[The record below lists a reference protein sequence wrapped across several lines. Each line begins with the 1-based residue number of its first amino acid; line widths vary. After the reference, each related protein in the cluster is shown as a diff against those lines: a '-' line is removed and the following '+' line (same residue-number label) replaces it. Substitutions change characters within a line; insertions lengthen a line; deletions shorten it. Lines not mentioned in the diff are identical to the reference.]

1 MRLKNKTNES
11 IPSVNLIPMLNV
23 MLGILAF
30 FVMITMTLSASEGI
44 SLQLPASPDALPP
57 PEAEEPPEETP
68 PPLVVT
74 LNRSDQVLVD
84 ETLTTR
90 ADADRQVQSYL
101 EESEEGVVYVTAD
114 EQMPYEEVI
123 QFLIEMKRL
132 GGDRISLALDE
143 N

>member
-1 MRLKNKTNES
+1 MRLKNKTNEP

-30 FVMITMTLSASEGI
+30 FVMITMTLSTSEGI
-44 SLQLPASPDALPP
+44 NLQLPASPDAPP
-57 PEAEEPPEETP
+57 PESDMPEDEPP
-68 PPLVVT
+68 PPLVVKLT
-74 LNRSDQVLVD
+74 ESGQVLVD
-84 ETLTTR
+84 ETPAVR
-90 ADADRQVQSYL
+90 ADADLQVQSYL
-101 EESEEGVVYVTAD
+101 EDSEDGVVYVTAD

-132 GGDRISLALDE
+132 GGDRIALALDE